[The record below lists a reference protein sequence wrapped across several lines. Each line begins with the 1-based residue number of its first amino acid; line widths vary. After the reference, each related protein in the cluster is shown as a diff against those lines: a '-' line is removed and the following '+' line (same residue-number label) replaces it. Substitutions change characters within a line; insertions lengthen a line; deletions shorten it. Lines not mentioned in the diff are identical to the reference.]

1 MIVSLGTEHPES
13 VPVRDAATVMLVR
26 DGDDGVEVFMLR
38 RNLKSD
44 FVGGAYVFPGGAVD
58 PEDGFAD
65 VEDLCIGRTDASASA
80 LLDLPAGGLAFWVAA
95 IRESFEEAGLLL
107 AVDEAH
113 EPVRFDDDATNERF
127 LVHRDHVDSSHR
139 SLLEICREERIRLVT
154 DQIHYFSRWITPL
167 GAPRRYDT
175 RFFIAHPPPG
185 QVGMHDDREVIAN
198 LWIRPRDALDRHAEG
213 EFELIFP
220 TVRSLEALTRFD
232 TADAAVGH
240 AASLAVIEPMLPKM
254 VDGEQGL
261 RILLP
266 GDEVYDAVTSR
277 RIS

>member
-1 MIVSLGTEHPES
+1 MMNLSTENPDE

-26 DGDDGVEVFMLR
+26 DGDAGVEVFMLR
-38 RNLKSD
+38 RNLQSD

-58 PEDGFAD
+58 PEDSMAD
-65 VEDLCIGRTDASASA
+65 LEALCVGRSDDSASNA
-80 LLDLPAGGLAFWVAA
+80 LGIASGGLAYWVAA

-107 AVDEAH
+107 AVDGAGD
-113 EPVRFDDDATNERF
+113 PVRFDDETVNDRYR
-127 LVHRDHVDSSHR
+127 LHREHVDSSQR
-139 SLLEICREERIRLVT
+139 SLLDICREEGIRLVT
-154 DQIHYFSRWITPL
+154 DRIHYFSRWVTPL

-185 QVGMHDDREVIAN
+185 QVPVHDDREVIAN
-198 LWIRPRDALDRHAEG
+198 LWIRPQEALERHAAG
-213 EFELIFP
+213 EFQLIFP

-232 TADAAVGH
+232 SAEAIVAH
-240 AASLAVIEPMLPKM
+240 AASIADVEPVLPTM
-254 VDGEQGL
+254 VDGEHGL

-266 GDEVYDAVTSR
+266 GDEVYDAITSR